1 VMAMAD
7 LAQNKNHR
15 PVALTDISLRQGIS
29 IQYLEQIFLKLKRNK
44 LVNSTRG
51 PSGGYVLSKNPEQ
64 IKLSNIIA
72 AVNEEIK
79 TNKCSKNSKKGCN
92 GKSMKCITHNLWDE
106 LGVHINKF
114 FEEKNLS
121 DVIGMERQI

>member
-7 LAQNKNHR
+7 LAQNKNHH

-51 PSGGYVLSKNPEQ
+51 PSGGYALSKDPEQ

-72 AVNEEIK
+72 AVNEEVK
-79 TNKCSKNSKKGCN
+79 TNKCSKHSKKGCN
-92 GKSMKCITHNLWDE
+92 GKSMKCITHDLWYE

-121 DVIGMERQI
+121 DVISMERQI

>member
-7 LAQNKNHR
+7 LAQNKNHH

-51 PSGGYVLSKNPEQ
+51 PSGGYALSKDPEQ

-72 AVNEEIK
+72 AVNEEVK

-92 GKSMKCITHNLWDE
+92 GKPMKCITHDLWDE

-121 DVIGMERQI
+121 DVISMERQI

>member
-1 VMAMAD
+1 MMAMAD
-7 LAQNKNHR
+7 LAQNKNHH

-51 PSGGYVLSKNPEQ
+51 PSGGYALSKDPEQ

-72 AVNEEIK
+72 AVNEEVK

-92 GKSMKCITHNLWDE
+92 GKPMKCITHDLWDE

-121 DVIGMERQI
+121 DVISMERQI

>member
-1 VMAMAD
+1 MMAMAD

>member
-1 VMAMAD
+1 MMAMAD

-44 LVNSTRG
+44 LVKSTRG

-72 AVNEEIK
+72 AVNEEVK
-79 TNKCSKNSKKGCN
+79 TNKCSKHSKKGCN
-92 GKSMKCITHNLWDE
+92 GKSMKCITHDLWYE

-114 FEEKNLS
+114 FARFLN
-121 DVIGMERQI
+121 I

>member
-1 VMAMAD
+1 MAMAD
-7 LAQNKNHR
+7 LAQNKNHH

-51 PSGGYVLSKNPEQ
+51 PSGGYALSKDPEQ

-72 AVNEEIK
+72 AVNEEVK
-79 TNKCSKNSKKGCN
+79 TNKCSKHSKKGCN
-92 GKSMKCITHNLWDE
+92 GKSMKCITHDLWYE

-121 DVIGMERQI
+121 DVISMERQI

>member
-1 VMAMAD
+1 MMAMAD
-7 LAQNKNHR
+7 LAQNKNHH

-51 PSGGYVLSKNPEQ
+51 PSGGYALSKDPEQ

-72 AVNEEIK
+72 AVNEEVK
-79 TNKCSKNSKKGCN
+79 TNKCSKHSKKGCN
-92 GKSMKCITHNLWDE
+92 GKSMKCITHDLWYE

-121 DVIGMERQI
+121 DVISMERQI

>member
-1 VMAMAD
+1 MMAMAD
-7 LAQNKNHR
+7 LAQNKNHH

-51 PSGGYVLSKNPEQ
+51 PSGGYALSKDPEQ

-72 AVNEEIK
+72 AVNEEVK
-79 TNKCSKNSKKGCN
+79 TNKCSKHSKKGCN
-92 GKSMKCITHNLWDE
+92 GKSMKCITHDLWYE

-121 DVIGMERQI
+121 DVISMVRQI